1 MHNKAG
7 NTRLISMQ
15 LYDASLIVHV
25 RELDADHRE
34 QILNHLLLL
43 NEDDRRLRFGT
54 QTPNEVIERY
64 VENLDFKQDK
74 VFGHFDAMLNLI
86 GIAHLAY
93 LPLAKERSE
102 AAEFGVSVLSN
113 GRGQG
118 IGTALLARASVHA
131 RNTGIKML
139 FIHCLAHN
147 KAMMRIARKAGMHVD
162 LDHGD
167 ADARLRLL
175 PANHS
180 TIVEEAT
187 DKQWADFDY
196 VVKENWKRSK
206 DAWFWLLGKSLV
218 RTT

>member
-1 MHNKAG
+1 MHNKVA
-7 NTRLISMQ
+7 NTRPFSKKP
-15 LYDASLIVHV
+15 YAASLIVHV
-25 RELDADHRE
+25 RELDGGHRG

-43 NEDDRRLRFGT
+43 NEEDRRLRFGT

-64 VENLDFKQDK
+64 VERLDFKRDK
-74 VFGHFDAMLNLI
+74 VFGHFDAVLNLV

-93 LPLAKERSE
+93 LPIANEQPE
-102 AAEFGVSVLSN
+102 AAEFGVSVLCS

-118 IGTALLARASVHA
+118 VGTALLARASIHA
-131 RNTGIKML
+131 RNTGIKTL
-139 FIHCLAHN
+139 FVHCLANN
-147 KAMMRIARKAGMHVD
+147 KAMMHIARKAEMHVD
-162 LDHGD
+162 LVHGD

-196 VVKENWKRSK
+196 VVKDNWKRSK
-206 DAWFWLLGKSLV
+206 DAWFWLLGKPLAH
-218 RTT
+218 TT